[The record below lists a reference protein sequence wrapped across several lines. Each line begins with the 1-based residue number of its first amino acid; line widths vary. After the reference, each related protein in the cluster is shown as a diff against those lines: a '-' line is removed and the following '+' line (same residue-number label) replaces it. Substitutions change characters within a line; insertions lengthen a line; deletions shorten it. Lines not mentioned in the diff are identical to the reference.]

1 MIKKIV
7 IALLV
12 STCVLTGCKAE
23 EIASTLSAF
32 DDYSGRFV
40 IVSSEHGSSGMIV
53 YDSTTG
59 VQYWMSTS
67 AYNSGTLTLLV
78 DSEGKP
84 LIYKGE

>member
-12 STCVLTGCKAE
+12 STAVLTGCKAE
-23 EIASTLSAF
+23 EFVSKLPVV
-32 DDYSGRFV
+32 DGYEDRF
-40 IVSSEHGSSGMIV
+40 IPVSNEHYGMIV
-53 YDSTTG
+53 YDSMTG
-59 VQYWMSTS
+59 VEYWMSTP
-67 AYNSGTLTLLV
+67 AYNQGTLTLLV

>member
-7 IALLV
+7 IALLL
-12 STCVLTGCKAE
+12 STCILTGCKAE
-23 EIASTLSAF
+23 EFVSTVTAF
-32 DDYSGRFV
+32 DEEDRFV
-40 IVSSEHGSSGMIV
+40 TISNEPYGTIV
-53 YDSTTG
+53 YDSMTG
-59 VQYWMSTS
+59 VEYWISTS

>member
-12 STCVLTGCKAE
+12 STCVLTGCTTPKEISDKME
-23 EIASTLSAF
+23 EF
-32 DDYSGRFV
+32 HDGDYFV
-40 IVSSEHGSSGMIV
+40 TISNERYGMIV
-53 YDSTTG
+53 YDSRTK
-59 VQYWMSTS
+59 VQYWISTP
-67 AYNSGTLTLLV
+67 AYNYGNLTLLV

>member
-12 STCVLTGCKAE
+12 STCILTGCKAE
-23 EIASTLSAF
+23 EFVSKLPVV
-32 DDYSGRFV
+32 DEYGDRF
-40 IVSSEHGSSGMIV
+40 IPVSDEHYGMIV
-53 YDSTTG
+53 YDSMTG
-59 VQYWMSTS
+59 IEYWMSTS
-67 AYNSGTLTLLV
+67 AYNQGTLTLLV

>member
-12 STCVLTGCKAE
+12 STCVLTGCTTPKEISDKME
-23 EIASTLSAF
+23 EF
-32 DDYSGRFV
+32 HDGDHFV
-40 IVSSEHGSSGMIV
+40 TISNERYGMIV
-53 YDSTTG
+53 YDSRTG
-59 VQYWMSTS
+59 VQYWVSTS
-67 AYNSGTLTLLV
+67 AYNSGNLTLLV

>member
-7 IALLV
+7 IALLL
-12 STCVLTGCKAE
+12 STAVLTGCKAE
-23 EIASTLSAF
+23 EFVSTIPVV
-32 DDYSGRFV
+32 DEYKDRF
-40 IVSSEHGSSGMIV
+40 IKVSDEHYGMIV
-53 YDSTTG
+53 YDSMTG

-67 AYNSGTLTLLV
+67 AYNQGTLTLLV

>member
-23 EIASTLSAF
+23 EFVSTVTAF
-32 DDYSGRFV
+32 DDGDRFI
-40 IVSSEHGSSGMIV
+40 IVSSEHSGMIV
-53 YDSTTG
+53 YDSRTG

>member
-23 EIASTLSAF
+23 EFVSTLSVV
-32 DDYSGRFV
+32 DEYRGRFV
-40 IVSSEHGSSGMIV
+40 TISDEYYGEIV
-53 YDSTTG
+53 YDSMTG
-59 VQYWMSTS
+59 VEYWMSTP
-67 AYNSGTLTLLV
+67 AYNQGNLTLLI

>member
-12 STCVLTGCKAE
+12 STAVLTGCKAE
-23 EIASTLSAF
+23 EFVSTVVAY
-32 DDYSGRFV
+32 DEGDRF
-40 IVSSEHGSSGMIV
+40 IKVSDEHYGMIV
-53 YDSTTG
+53 YDSRTG
-59 VQYWMSTS
+59 VQYWVSTS
-67 AYNSGTLTLLV
+67 AYSSGTLTLLV

>member
-12 STCVLTGCKAE
+12 STAVLTGCKAE
-23 EIASTLSAF
+23 EFVSTVVAY
-32 DDYSGRFV
+32 DEGDRF
-40 IVSSEHGSSGMIV
+40 IKVSDEHYGMIV
-53 YDSTTG
+53 YDSMTG
-59 VQYWMSTS
+59 VQYWMSTP
-67 AYNSGTLTLLV
+67 AYNQGTLTLLV